1 MMPLIHPIQIDIY
14 NEESLAAER
23 EKLRDVD
30 PFTVIEYIKASVEIL
45 MNMKMDEQQTQTG
58 KKMKKTIDD
67 DLISLQSSSRK
78 MNGDGEDASN
88 SLQSQYEQQL
98 QKYEA
103 EVRNHIKI
111 EQQLKLH
118 IECVQDKL
126 DDTEKIVKKISG
138 DREEVKEAKH
148 ELTKYK
154 DLIK

>member
-1 MMPLIHPIQIDIY
+1 
-14 NEESLAAER
+14 
-23 EKLRDVD
+23 
-30 PFTVIEYIKASVEIL
+30 
-45 MNMKMDEQQTQTG
+45 
-58 KKMKKTIDD
+58 
-67 DLISLQSSSRK
+67 
-78 MNGDGEDASN
+78 
-88 SLQSQYEQQL
+88 
-98 QKYEA
+98 
-103 EVRNHIKI
+103 VRNHIKI